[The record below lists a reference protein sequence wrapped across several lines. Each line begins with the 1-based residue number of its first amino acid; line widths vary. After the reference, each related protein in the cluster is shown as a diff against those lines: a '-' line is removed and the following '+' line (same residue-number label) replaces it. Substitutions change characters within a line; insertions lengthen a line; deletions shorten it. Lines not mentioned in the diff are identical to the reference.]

1 MRTAIGLAL
10 SLTMLLEF
18 GSAALADQRA
28 PESPGPSPTL
38 CQRLWDIYDASTDDA
53 YDKKLSKAKRQ
64 AAFLAA
70 ERAIA
75 DFRKKGCKYKD
86 VQQ

>member
-10 SLTMLLEF
+10 SLVMILES
-18 GSAALADQRA
+18 GSAALAEQQPSETPTA
-28 PESPGPSPTL
+28 SPLL
-38 CQRLWDIYDASTDDA
+38 CQRIWYIYDASTDDA

-70 ERAIA
+70 EKAMS